1 VGVII
6 EEDEDEVEVIVE
18 LEEELADELEAELVG
33 TGIPLYKS
41 AWGLATVGMAVTPA
55 EKDEAGR
62 DIVVV
67 CEAVFN
73 AVTLHTPP
81 VPDGQSTVKLLCNN
95 QKSIDRASCAT
106 NARVPSTYCRTPSPS
121 GLVIATW
128 KVFGPSIKVTG
139 AVKSQTPVAEADA
152 LHPSRYV
159 VTPFVT

>member
-6 EEDEDEVEVIVE
+6 DEDEDEVEVIVE

-55 EKDEAGR
+55 EKDEAGK

-81 VPDGQSTVKLLCNN
+81 VPDGQSTVKLC
-95 QKSIDRASCAT
+95 T
-106 NARVPSTYCRTPSPS
+106 TPSPS

-139 AVKSQTPVAEADA
+139 AVKSQIPVAEAEA

-159 VTPFVT
+159 VTPFVTPAS